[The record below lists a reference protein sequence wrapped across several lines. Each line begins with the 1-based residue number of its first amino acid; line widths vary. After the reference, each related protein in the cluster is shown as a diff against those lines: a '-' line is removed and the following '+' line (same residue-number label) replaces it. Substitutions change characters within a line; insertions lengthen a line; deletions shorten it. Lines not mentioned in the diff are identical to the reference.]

1 MINTYTTVNMLFDN
15 IPDFDKIN
23 EAIIRKHEIVAMM
36 KEISEYS
43 TIHEEVNNEVQNTTV
58 CTSD

>member
-1 MINTYTTVNMLFDN
+1 MINTDTTVNML
-15 IPDFDKIN
+15 FDKIN

>member
-1 MINTYTTVNMLFDN
+1 MTSNTVNMLFDN

-23 EAIIRKHEIVAMM
+23 EELIRKHNIVTMM
-36 KEISEYS
+36 KETSEYQ

>member
-1 MINTYTTVNMLFDN
+1 MLFDN